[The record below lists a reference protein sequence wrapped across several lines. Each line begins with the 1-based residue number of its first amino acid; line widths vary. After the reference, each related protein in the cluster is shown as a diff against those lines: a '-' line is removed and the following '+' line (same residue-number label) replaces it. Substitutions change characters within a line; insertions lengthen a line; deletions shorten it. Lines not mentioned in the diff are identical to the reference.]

1 MKWSP
6 SADATVILRP
16 LPLVRVGEDAQ
27 RRAHLEGSPSDRSRH
42 KVIPTRGSACMVPFG
57 AQGIAKMAA
66 TNLSFDPSAPGPAR
80 PRCKV
85 SLQLAE
91 HGRATVS
98 RRLRFVARVLAIP
111 WGPRENHKPPR
122 PPNPLRL
129 KGGQPQDKSGCWAV
143 PGHVW
148 GVGWVAWVGKG
159 RHFPQPS
166 NEPGPKMQQ
175 NFTLNPAQPTNT

>member
-1 MKWSP
+1 
-6 SADATVILRP
+6 
-16 LPLVRVGEDAQ
+16 
-27 RRAHLEGSPSDRSRH
+27 
-42 KVIPTRGSACMVPFG
+42 
-57 AQGIAKMAA
+57 MAA

-80 PRCKV
+80 PRWEVTPRPC
-85 SLQLAE
+85 E

-98 RRLRFVARVLAIP
+98 RRLRFVARVLAIH

-159 RHFPQPS
+159 WHFPQPS

-175 NFTLNPAQPTNT
+175 NFTLNPAQSANTCFCYPFELCVGWGHWGLTGGMQGVHICLFPHLYD

>member
-1 MKWSP
+1 MSMCTHERDYYL
-6 SADATVILRP
+6 STSVENGYTVR
-16 LPLVRVGEDAQ
+16 E
-27 RRAHLEGSPSDRSRH
+27 
-42 KVIPTRGSACMVPFG
+42 
-57 AQGIAKMAA
+57 
-66 TNLSFDPSAPGPAR
+66 
-80 PRCKV
+80 
-85 SLQLAE
+85 
-91 HGRATVS
+91 
-98 RRLRFVARVLAIP
+98 FVARVLAIP

-175 NFTLNPAQPTNT
+175 YFTLNPTQPANT